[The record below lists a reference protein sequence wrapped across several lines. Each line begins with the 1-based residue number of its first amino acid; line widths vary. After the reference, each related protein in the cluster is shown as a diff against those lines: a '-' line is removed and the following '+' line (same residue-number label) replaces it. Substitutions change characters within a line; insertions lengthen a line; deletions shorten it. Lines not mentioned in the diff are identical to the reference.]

1 MTAMKPPPKKPA
13 NKPADSETDLAGSG
27 SLALILALLQASGV
41 TLTAQQAAALT
52 ATMSASATLGAS
64 DTQHKTDVNVPEL
77 MTSLNG
83 LVLSNAVTH
92 AKNIDAITLETVSTN
107 QQYNSTMQ
115 QMQMDHRDQNHDRQI
130 NINET
135 DAYAVLSIAA
145 AYERLRNPTP
155 AEK

>member
-1 MTAMKPPPKKPA
+1 MTAPNRKIKRPPPA
-13 NKPADSETDLAGSG
+13 KPADKADADTAIAEGGSAGF
-27 SLALILALLQASGV
+27 IIALLKAAGV

-52 ATMSASATLGAS
+52 AT

-77 MTSLNG
+77 LTSLNG
-83 LVLSNAVTH
+83 MLFQQAVSH
-92 AKNIDAITLETVSTN
+92 SKNVDAINLNTVAMNQEFNATN
-107 QQYNSTMQ
+107 K
-115 QMQMDHRDQNHDRQI
+115 QMMMDHRDQNHDRQI

-155 AEK
+155 VDGD

>member
-1 MTAMKPPPKKPA
+1 MTVSKRKITKPIKPDPDQA
-13 NKPADSETDLAGSG
+13 NADTAIAEGGSAGF
-27 SLALILALLQASGV
+27 IIALLKAAGV

-52 ATMSASATLGAS
+52 AT

-77 MTSLNG
+77 ITSLNG
-83 LVLSNAVTH
+83 LVFSQAVKH
-92 AKNIDAITLETVSTN
+92 SGNVDAINLNTVAMNQEFNATN
-107 QQYNSTMQ
+107 K
-115 QMQMDHRDQNHDRQI
+115 QMMMDHRDQNHDRQI

-155 AEK
+155 VVDE